1 MATDSGW
8 RGKLFPA
15 LKLCVAAGALSYL
28 IATGKLDLTQIR
40 DGLNRPLPLLA
51 GAALLF
57 GTILLSF
64 IRYRVLILG
73 VGLGLS
79 LRECIRYGFIGTFF
93 NTFLLGSLG
102 GDVIR
107 VHYIMRRTGK
117 PAGTLAS
124 ILLDRVLGLLGLMTL
139 AGATLYL
146 NWEEVV
152 RTPSLHNVSL
162 ATFGL
167 LGSAAVAGFMSL
179 IALTRGR
186 GTAFLVWLGGVAIL
200 AGQIL
205 FHTATRKAAIL
216 GDAPPAALLRGRA
229 TLVGV
234 GVALVGLA
242 CVLIVP
248 SFLPGRRLAR
258 LARKVP
264 LGGAVMAFVDA
275 VLQYRNAF
283 RILFACLLL
292 AILVQA
298 SGILALYVFGLALPL
313 DPEPGLLQI
322 LFAAPPALLVNALPI
337 SFGGLGMGEAG
348 MEQMLR
354 MTRVGGEAVTGGANV
369 FLLWR
374 FWMVAYGLIG
384 LPLYLLQRRRA
395 GEETLS
401 ADSLREEQEE
411 LTAALRETAERGSIS
426 EAPDEAV
433 GRENGTET

>member
-8 RGKLFPA
+8 RSKLLPA
-15 LKLCVAAGALSYL
+15 LKLCVAAGALAYL
-28 IATGKLDLTQIR
+28 IGTGKLDLTQVR
-40 DGLNRPLPLLA
+40 AGLSRPAPLLI

-57 GTILLSF
+57 GTVLLSF
-64 IRYRVLILG
+64 LRYRVLILG
-73 VGLGLS
+73 VGLDLT
-79 LRECIRYGFIGTFF
+79 LRECVRFGFIGTFF

-107 VHYIMRRTGK
+107 IHYIMRRTGE

-124 ILLDRVLGLLGLMTL
+124 VLLDRVLGLLGLMTL
-139 AGATLYL
+139 AGVTLYL

-152 RTPSLHNVSL
+152 RTPSLHSVSL
-162 ATFGL
+162 ATFAL
-167 LGSAAVAGFMSL
+167 LGSAAVAGFLSL

-186 GTAFLVWLGGVAIL
+186 RTAFLVWAAGVAL
-200 AGQIL
+200 MAGQFL
-205 FHTATRKAAIL
+205 LHTATRKVALL
-216 GDAPPAALLRGRA
+216 GDASPAALLRGRA
-229 TLVGV
+229 ALVGGV
-234 GVALVGLA
+234 VALVGLV
-242 CVLIVP
+242 CVLVVP
-248 SFLPGRRLAR
+248 SFLPGRKLAR

-264 LGGAVMAFVDA
+264 LGSAVMAFVEA

-292 AILVQA
+292 AVLVQG
-298 SGILALYVFGLALPL
+298 SCILGLYFFSQALPL
-313 DPEPGLLQI
+313 DPDPGLVQVV
-322 LFAAPPALLVNALPI
+322 FAAPPALLVNALPI

-354 MTRVGGEAVTGGANV
+354 MTRVGGEPVTGGANV

-395 GEETLS
+395 GEAELS
-401 ADSLREEQEE
+401 TESLREEQEE
-411 LTAALRETAERGSIS
+411 LATALREQAEESSIPG
-426 EAPDEAV
+426 EAHAPGE
-433 GRENGTET
+433 RRKETER